1 MYAFN
6 VFVCIYMF
14 VFNISSHLI
23 VYTIKNNFKNTF
35 IYFKYIKTAINT
47 N

>member
-6 VFVCIYMF
+6 VFVYMYIYV

-23 VYTIKNNFKNTF
+23 VYTMKYNFKNTF
-35 IYFKYIKTAINT
+35 IY
-47 N
+47 